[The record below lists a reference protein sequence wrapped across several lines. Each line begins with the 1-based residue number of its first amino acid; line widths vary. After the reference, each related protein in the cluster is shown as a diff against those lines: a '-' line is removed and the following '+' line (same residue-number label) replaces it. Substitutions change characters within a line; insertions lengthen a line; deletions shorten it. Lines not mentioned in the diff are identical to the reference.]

1 MVAPEMGPLFWS
13 SLFAPPGRFLYAH
26 FHPSHPLE
34 VAMRDVGQ
42 VIREKELE
50 IVRVRQEIEALR
62 SILPLLMEEDDD
74 VPVDAPVRLPL
85 RAATRD

>member
-1 MVAPEMGPLFWS
+1 MGPLF
-13 SLFAPPGRFLYAH
+13 LVFAFCAAGTLLVCSF
-26 FHPSHPLE
+26 PSQPPLE
-34 VAMRDVGQ
+34 VAMRDVDQ

-62 SILPLLMEEDDD
+62 SILPLLIDEDDD
-74 VPVDAPVRLPL
+74 VPVDAPVRMPL